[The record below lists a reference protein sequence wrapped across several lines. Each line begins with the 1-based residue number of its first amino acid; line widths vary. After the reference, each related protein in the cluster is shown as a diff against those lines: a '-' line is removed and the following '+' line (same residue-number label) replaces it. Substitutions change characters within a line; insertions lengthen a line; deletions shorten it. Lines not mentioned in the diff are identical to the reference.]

1 MFKITQMSAHQVI
14 SAKFQV
20 REKNSKFSVIIKR
33 ENIWTGNFRNQLWI
47 AMYNNE
53 VEQLGLESQAQ
64 KIINPQSNH
73 LVSPKAND

>member
-1 MFKITQMSAHQVI
+1 
-14 SAKFQV
+14 
-20 REKNSKFSVIIKR
+20 
-33 ENIWTGNFRNQLWI
+33 
-47 AMYNNE
+47 MYNNE